1 MSMRKQ
7 YGISM
12 IEVLVSLLISS
23 FLILGITQVYLDNKE
38 NNLFQQSQGGNL
50 ENARFSILV
59 LEQTLSRTGYRRM
72 PDQPMETAFPTAS
85 SSDCGTLSAGQVVKK
100 VSDTSFCIRYQPAFT
115 GAKNCAGDDIT
126 GIPTEPYAEG
136 PAAIE
141 FYSLVDL
148 DPTDGDNSLQLAC
161 NGNVVAAN
169 ISAVRFEYG
178 VNSNSE
184 KVVSK
189 YTSSPTA
196 SENVRA
202 VQFSIM
208 AASPTEITKNAGSTA
223 YTYWF
228 GTAPTDKKLYTML
241 STSTSMRNLMP

>member
-1 MSMRKQ
+1 MHKQRGLSMV
-7 YGISM
+7 
-12 IEVLVSLLISS
+12 EVLISLLISS

-38 NNLFQQSQGGNL
+38 NSLFQQSQGGNL
-50 ENARFSILV
+50 ENARFSILI

-72 PDQPMETAFPTAS
+72 PDQPPETVFPITS
-85 SSDCGTLSAGQVVKK
+85 TSDCGTLNAGQVAKK

-115 GAKNCAGDDIT
+115 GAQDCAGNNIA
-126 GIPTEPYAEG
+126 GIPTSPYQDG
-136 PAAIE
+136 PVVTE
-141 FYSLVDL
+141 FYALVDL
-148 DPTDGDNSLQLAC
+148 DTSDADNSLQLAC
-161 NGNVVAAN
+161 NGNVIASN

-189 YTSSPTA
+189 YTSSPAT
-196 SENVRA
+196 SENIRA

-228 GTAPTDKKLYTML
+228 GTAPADKKLYTML